1 LLHART
7 LEALGAF
14 DEAER
19 AYELASPSFPG
30 AEARLRHALFLKR
43 WGKIDEARG
52 ILKDLLDGAKLG
64 PAHYRRAQAEWLD
77 LARRE
82 LV

>member
-1 LLHART
+1 
-7 LEALGAF
+7 
-14 DEAER
+14 
-19 AYELASPSFPG
+19 
-30 AEARLRHALFLKR
+30 LKR